1 MDPAGPSD
9 LMLDQFVLDMWSQS
23 PNGHSGMPFNL
34 PAENAAQHRQETTAP
49 VAQWGSQQPSLPVS
63 APQFSMPEQQLS
75 KKARCMHSPICCQAL
90 LGALLSF
97 RWALAEVGAHDSTGT
112 GTNGRRGPQ

>member
-63 APQFSMPEQQLS
+63 APLSSMPEQLLRRKIRCLHSSITAKLS
-75 KKARCMHSPICCQAL
+75 
-90 LGALLSF
+90 
-97 RWALAEVGAHDSTGT
+97 
-112 GTNGRRGPQ
+112 RGPC

>member
-34 PAENAAQHRQETTAP
+34 TAENAAQHRQETTAP

-63 APQFSMPEQQLS
+63 APQYSMPEQRLWG
-75 KKARCMHSPICCQAL
+75 KNRCMHTLIAAKPPWWPC
-90 LGALLSF
+90 
-97 RWALAEVGAHDSTGT
+97 
-112 GTNGRRGPQ
+112 